1 MSRSQNLNQ
10 LGREVNDFNSVS
22 FNNIIIL
29 SKIIMTD
36 NDVNWQVFRRD
47 SEAGRL
53 LSRLYNTNTSSQRVN
68 YPKAKQRRRPRESGA
83 TKTSSSNN
91 DDDQKRPWK
100 TTYTCHGWNKVAE
113 EERESE
119 RKINIQR
126 ALSLNVPK
134 VGSGR
139 GESRHTIN
147 NGINNQ
153 RVDQIPRRRSE
164 LSCLHDQADIGFA
177 NKKYRPPCSFAKSS
191 SEEKQRLA
199 RVFDTKGG
207 KCLPEDLTSLPRK
220 EVEEEKVKS
229 HLNRNQN
236 EPDTLFDQIY
246 QEINE
251 RRQYQM
257 ELETIGA
264 GEETRDRIINEIRI
278 RVEHLKKIDPKRAA
292 LIVQRV
298 LK

>member
-1 MSRSQNLNQ
+1 
-10 LGREVNDFNSVS
+10 
-22 FNNIIIL
+22 
-29 SKIIMTD
+29 MTD
-36 NDVNWQVFRRD
+36 NEVNWQVFRRD

-53 LSRLYNTNTSSQRVN
+53 LSRLYNANTSLQRIN
-68 YPKAKQRRRPRESGA
+68 YPKAKQRRRPRETGA
-83 TKTSSSNN
+83 TKTNN
-91 DDDQKRPWK
+91 VDDEKRPWK

-134 VGSGR
+134 VGVVGR
-139 GESRHTIN
+139 GGESRHTIN
-147 NGINNQ
+147 TGINNQ

-177 NKKYRPPCSFAKSS
+177 NKQYRPPCSFAKSS

-199 RVFDTKGG
+199 QVFTKGG
-207 KCLPEDLTSLPRK
+207 RCLPEDLTSLPRK
-220 EVEEEKVKS
+220 EVGGGKASKS
-229 HLNRNQN
+229 HLSRNQN
-236 EPDTLFDQIY
+236 EPNTLFDQVY
-246 QEINE
+246 QEIVE
-251 RRQYQM
+251 RRNYQM

-264 GEETRDRIINEIRI
+264 GEETRDQIVNEIRI

>member
-1 MSRSQNLNQ
+1 M
-10 LGREVNDFNSVS
+10 
-22 FNNIIIL
+22 I
-29 SKIIMTD
+29 
-36 NDVNWQVFRRD
+36 
-47 SEAGRL
+47 
-53 LSRLYNTNTSSQRVN
+53 SSQRVN

-91 DDDQKRPWK
+91 VDDQKRPWK

-134 VGSGR
+134 VGVGR

-153 RVDQIPRRRSE
+153 RLEIHAANKVDQIPRRRSE
-164 LSCLHDQADIGFA
+164 LSCLHDQAEAGFA

-199 RVFDTKGG
+199 RVFGDTKGG
-207 KCLPEDLTSLPRK
+207 KCLPEDLTSLRK
-220 EVEEEKVKS
+220 EVGGREGSKS
-229 HLNRNQN
+229 HLSRNEN

-264 GEETRDRIINEIRI
+264 GEETRDQVVNEIRI
-278 RVEHLKKIDPKRAA
+278 RVEHLKEIDPKRAA

>member
-1 MSRSQNLNQ
+1 M
-10 LGREVNDFNSVS
+10 
-22 FNNIIIL
+22 
-29 SKIIMTD
+29 
-36 NDVNWQVFRRD
+36 FRRD

-68 YPKAKQRRRPRESGA
+68 YPKAKRRRPRESGA
-83 TKTSSSNN
+83 TKSSSNN
-91 DDDQKRPWK
+91 NVDDQKRPWK

-134 VGSGR
+134 VGVVGR

-147 NGINNQ
+147 TQ
-153 RVDQIPRRRSE
+153 RLEIHAANKVDQIPRRRSE
-164 LSCLHDQADIGFA
+164 LSCYKDQADIGFA

-207 KCLPEDLTSLPRK
+207 KCLPEDLTSLPK
-220 EVEEEKVKS
+220 EVGGGEVPKS
-229 HLNRNQN
+229 HLSRNQN

-246 QEINE
+246 LVE

-257 ELETIGA
+257 ELEEIGA
-264 GEETRDRIINEIRI
+264 GEETRDQIVNEIRI

>member
-1 MSRSQNLNQ
+1 
-10 LGREVNDFNSVS
+10 
-22 FNNIIIL
+22 
-29 SKIIMTD
+29 MTD
-36 NDVNWQVFRRD
+36 NDVNWKVFARD

-68 YPKAKQRRRPRESGA
+68 YPKAKQRRRPREESGA

-91 DDDQKRPWK
+91 VNDQKRPWK

-134 VGSGR
+134 VGVVGR

-147 NGINNQ
+147 SLAIHAANK
-153 RVDQIPRRRSE
+153 VDQIPRRRSE

-177 NKKYRPPCSFAKSS
+177 NKKYRPPYSVAKSS

-207 KCLPEDLTSLPRK
+207 RCLPKDLTSLPSK
-220 EVEEEKVKS
+220 EVGS
-229 HLNRNQN
+229 HLNRNEN
-236 EPDTLFDQIY
+236 EPDTLFDQIC

-257 ELETIGA
+257 ELEAIGA
-264 GEETRDRIINEIRI
+264 GLETRDQVVNEIRI
-278 RVEHLKKIDPKRAA
+278 RIEHLKKIDPKRAA
-292 LIVQRV
+292 FIVQRV

>member
-1 MSRSQNLNQ
+1 
-10 LGREVNDFNSVS
+10 
-22 FNNIIIL
+22 
-29 SKIIMTD
+29 MTD

-91 DDDQKRPWK
+91 VDDQKRPWK

-134 VGSGR
+134 VGVVGR
-139 GESRHTIN
+139 GESRHTIPEMEIRAAN
-147 NGINNQ
+147 K
-153 RVDQIPRRRSE
+153 VDQIPRRRSE
-164 LSCLHDQADIGFA
+164 LTCLQDQADIGFA
-177 NKKYRPPCSFAKSS
+177 NKKYRPPYSVAKSS

-199 RVFDTKGG
+199 RVFGTSGEVGG
-207 KCLPEDLTSLPRK
+207 G
-220 EVEEEKVKS
+220 EVPKS
-229 HLNRNQN
+229 HLSRNEKPN
-236 EPDTLFDQIY
+236 TLFDQIY
-246 QEINE
+246 QEIKE

-257 ELETIGA
+257 ELEAIGA
-264 GEETRDRIINEIRI
+264 GEETRDKIVNEIRI
-278 RVEHLKKIDPKRAA
+278 RIEHLKKIDPKRAA